1 VCTAQKTVLAFEDQ
15 RFTRGRLNELASGY
29 AAALAARGVKPGMRV
44 ALMGSNR
51 PEWVAAVLGIWRA
64 GAAVALFSP
73 SWKQA
78 ETEHAIAIA
87 RSACG
92 IGDHPVLPGLLPV
105 LGFDEVP
112 PAPFPV
118 DPEAVDPE
126 AVDPGAEAVLVF
138 SSGTTGLPKAVRH
151 THGAFAAAIGHWRDV
166 LELTPQDRIQV
177 ATPPSP
183 ILGILNIAT
192 CLELGIWMRLHPRFD
207 LDRVLRCVQDDR
219 ITTEM
224 AVAPIALAMASHPPA

>member
-1 VCTAQKTVLAFEDQ
+1 MTEWPRERVALVFEDQ
-15 RFTRGRLNELASGY
+15 ELTHGQLEELASGY
-29 AAALAARGVKPGMRV
+29 AAALAARGVKPGTRV

-78 ETEHAIAIA
+78 ETEHAITIV
-87 RSACG
+87 RPVCG

-112 PAPFPV
+112 PATFPACSVGPV
-118 DPEAVDPE
+118 DA
-126 AVDPGAEAVLVF
+126 GAEAVLVF

-151 THGAFAAAIGHWRDV
+151 SRAAFAAAIGHWRDV
-166 LELTPQDRIQV
+166 LELTESDRIQV
-177 ATPPSP
+177 TTPPSH
-183 ILGILNIAT
+183 ILGIF
-192 CLELGIWMRLHPRFD
+192 EHRD
-207 LDRVLRCVQDDR
+207 L
-219 ITTEM
+219 
-224 AVAPIALAMASHPPA
+224 P